1 MNKKQIPIFF
11 AVDDNYVPCLAVA
24 LQSLIDNSS
33 KNYYYHIRVLYTN
46 IKWKNQK
53 IIKKM
58 QQENIRIDFVN
69 VSKQINKVKQQL
81 YTRDYFS
88 AATYFRLFIPELYPQ
103 YNKVLYLDC
112 DIVVLDDIADLYNID
127 LEDNLIAAA
136 PDGVINDLEPF
147 REYAEKVVGVS
158 SYKHYFNAGVIVM
171 NLEEMRKF
179 KFMDKFLYSLETI
192 KFRVAQDQDYLNRL
206 CKGRVKIISDVW
218 NRMPL
223 RGDKIL
229 RKRLKLIHY
238 NMANK
243 NKPWHFDDVLYQEFF
258 WKYAEETVFYDKL
271 LKTRDTY
278 PEEKKKKDAL
288 VIENLTALAE
298 KETSCVGDDRRKIK
312 RRKIIKRRWKR

>member
-33 KNYYYHIRVLYTN
+33 KNYYYYIRVLYTN

-112 DIVVLDDIADLYNID
+112 DIVVLDDVADLYNID

-179 KFMDKFLYSLETI
+179 KFMNKFLYSLETI

-238 NMANK
+238 NMA

-298 KETSCVGDDRRKIK
+298 KETSCVGDDRRKVK

>member
-158 SYKHYFNAGVIVM
+158 NYKHYFNAGVIVM

-243 NKPWHFDDVLYQEFF
+243 PWHFDDVLYQEFF

-298 KETSCVGDDRRKIK
+298 KETSCVGDDRRKVK

>member
-112 DIVVLDDIADLYNID
+112 DIVVLDDVADLYNID
-127 LEDNLIAAA
+127 LA
-136 PDGVINDLEPF
+136 
-147 REYAEKVVGVS
+147 
-158 SYKHYFNAGVIVM
+158 
-171 NLEEMRKF
+171 F
-179 KFMDKFLYSLETI
+179 KSGF
-192 KFRVAQDQDYLNRL
+192 
-206 CKGRVKIISDVW
+206 
-218 NRMPL
+218 
-223 RGDKIL
+223 
-229 RKRLKLIHY
+229 
-238 NMANK
+238 
-243 NKPWHFDDVLYQEFF
+243 
-258 WKYAEETVFYDKL
+258 
-271 LKTRDTY
+271 
-278 PEEKKKKDAL
+278 AL
-288 VIENLTALAE
+288 
-298 KETSCVGDDRRKIK
+298 S
-312 RRKIIKRRWKR
+312 

>member
-243 NKPWHFDDVLYQEFF
+243 PWHFDDVLYQEFF

-298 KETSCVGDDRRKIK
+298 KETSCVGDDRRKVK

>member
-243 NKPWHFDDVLYQEFF
+243 PWHFDDVLYQEFF